1 MHTIEAHTTH
11 RTCNVASIHS
21 EFRFRRQSIHLS
33 RDSFVRPF
41 AVLPLPPLSLSP
53 PSLTPSPLS
62 IPSIIPLHRH
72 PKSIDFPPSLA
83 PSPNVRPTPRDRWP
97 PARSVRV
104 RGRERQQGR
113 RGQRITCSYTNGRRS
128 TTILVGIWEYR
139 YCMGQSDEPLSTLHR
154 IAI

>member
-53 PSLTPSPLS
+53 LSRSLPSVPPLHNPPSPS
-62 IPSIIPLHRH
+62 PQINR
-72 PKSIDFPPSLA
+72 FPTLARSLA
-83 PSPNVRPTPRDRWP
+83 QCSPHPQGWP

-104 RGRERQQGR
+104 RGRVRQQGR

-139 YCMGQSDEPLSTLHR
+139 YRTGQRDEPLSTLHR